1 MSKTIRRKSSV
12 SNSRK
17 SKRNANIWSARNKLP
32 ECDILSQF
40 GMTDN
45 NIGSFKRYIQSPMD
59 CFINALQLMGLI
71 DVLTG
76 NMVRISCAGQLGF
89 TKPQIEKVFILY
101 KGHNF
106 DFKSTGNFDEF
117 SQNIENNLQKN
128 HAVFAGYTGHVF
140 ILARLAN
147 GDIMYI
153 DPQINEFC
161 NVNKCQDLI
170 RNGGSTYYLLFHSKE
185 KLNQYQL
192 ESIGFKF

>member
-1 MSKTIRRKSSV
+1 MPKTIRRTPSL

-17 SKRNANIWSARNKLP
+17 SKKNATIWSARNKLP

-45 NIGSFKRYIQSPMD
+45 NINSFKRYIQSPMD

-71 DVLTG
+71 DVLTS
-76 NMVRISCAGQLGF
+76 NMVRISCAGQSGF

-106 DFKSTGNFDEF
+106 DFKSTTNYNEF
-117 SQNIENNLQKN
+117 SQNIETNLQKN
-128 HAVFAGYTGHVF
+128 HAVFCGYTGHVF

-161 NVNKCQDLI
+161 NVNTCQDQI
-170 RNGGSTYYLLFHSKE
+170 RNGGSTYFLLFHSKE
-185 KLNQYQL
+185 KLTNYQL
-192 ESIGFKF
+192 EFIGFKF